1 MRLINRVV
9 FLTLL
14 LAFATTGPALAD
26 HFVADCP
33 LSLVSGTPSI
43 SSFASSPHGVFKN
56 GSMVYLMRGQN
67 LTTLEATA
75 LGDLKV
81 VREDFLD
88 EMVNRD
94 PNGGSV
100 YHNGYLFVA
109 GDAGLET
116 WDLRNVRPNGTAPV
130 QIGVIP
136 NVHYQRLTARGN
148 VLAALYPATALPC
161 APNGTTCQN
170 FIDLYNISDPAAPV
184 LLHRFNAGFT
194 HRGFNDILFVRDWL
208 AVTGIS
214 GTSLF
219 NVADDGSLTFAS
231 SSSTRG
237 EFLASDGVV
246 LAVGQEEL
254 IGVFTVGP
262 TGSLGYFTVF
272 TLPSIMNV
280 ANGMRFHPQMWVS
293 NSRLVT
299 LIDERDPFVPGGSAR
314 TIAIDVFDFKV
325 PFYEGFDDRIYESVS
340 FVETNERLYNPVA
353 VGPYVYLVGEVSG
366 TQKWGACGAM
376 AGEVELDTVRG
387 LTCGGAEIHGWVTGA
402 NRIVNVEV
410 FLDGDFLGNA
420 NFGSD
425 RQDTMIAQPVHTW
438 RLPVNLDSVARST
451 RSLRVIG
458 TDVLGNRFQFAS
470 EEVFFPGP
478 GSNCTNRR
486 RTTKRN

>member
-14 LAFATTGPALAD
+14 LAFATTGSALAE

-43 SSFASSPHGVFKN
+43 SSFSSSPHGVFKN
-56 GSMVYLMRGQN
+56 GSMVYLLRGQN

-75 LGDLKV
+75 LGDLKP

-94 PNGGSV
+94 PDGGSA
-100 YHNGYLFVA
+100 YHNGYLFLG
-109 GDAGLET
+109 GDAGLEV

-130 QIGVIP
+130 QLERIP
-136 NVHYQRLTARGN
+136 GVHYSR
-148 VLAALYPATALPC
+148 LAAHGNILAGLFPATDLPC

-170 FIDLYNISDPAAPV
+170 WIDLYNISDPAAPV
-184 LLHRFNAGFT
+184 LIHRFMAGPT
-194 HRGFNDILFVRDWL
+194 YRGFNDIVFVRDWL
-208 AVTGIS
+208 AVTGVS
-214 GTSLF
+214 GTYLF
-219 NVADDGSLTFAS
+219 NVANGAAPSFVSA
-231 SSSTRG
+231 SSTRG
-237 EFLASDGVV
+237 EFLATDGSV

-262 TGSLGYFTVF
+262 TGTLGYFTVF

-280 ANGMRFHPQMWVS
+280 ANGMRFHPDMWIS
-293 NSRLVT
+293 DSRLIT
-299 LIDERDPFVPGGSAR
+299 LVDERDPLTLGGSAR
-314 TIAIDVFDFKV
+314 TIAIDVFDFSV

-340 FVETNERLYNPVA
+340 FIQTNERLYNPVA
-353 VGPYVYLVGEVSG
+353 VGPYVYVVGEVSG

-376 AGEVELDTVRG
+376 AGRVELDSVRG

-425 RQDTMIAQPVHTW
+425 RHDTMIAQPVHTW
-438 RLPVNLDSVARST
+438 RLPVNLDSVARGT
-451 RSLRVIG
+451 RTLRIIG
-458 TDVLGNRFQFAS
+458 TDALGNRFQFAS
-470 EEVFFPGP
+470 TEVFFPGP
-478 GSNCTNRR
+478 GGNCTNRR
-486 RTTKRN
+486 RTTKR